1 MTSALAVPPA
11 TSAQLAAFEAIRL
24 RSAAAA
30 DRVVA
35 QAEAAVDREWHSS
48 AAQGHGVS
56 AGGVANGDG
65 VECDEVQGWLQ

>member
-1 MTSALAVPPA
+1 MTAAQAVPPA

-35 QAEAAVDREWHSS
+35 QAEATVDRERHS
-48 AAQGHGVS
+48 AAARGHGAS
-56 AGGVANGDG
+56 ADRAGKGDG
-65 VECDEVQGWLQ
+65 VECDEVQGWLR

>member
-1 MTSALAVPPA
+1 MTAAQAVPPA

-35 QAEAAVDREWHSS
+35 QAEVTVDGERHNA
-48 AAQGHGVS
+48 AAQGRGAS
-56 AGGVANGDG
+56 AGRAGKGDG
-65 VECDEVQGWLQ
+65 VECDEVQGWLR